1 MTAVYLSIAL
11 AFPPDIFH
19 ALGAT
24 HVAIALPQSSTLPG
38 LLITSGLNVHKLAT
52 PTIALMTN
60 LATICGTNLN
70 TMMVDSS
77 PKTTTVTGVS
87 RAVPD
92 RKSSLGAEGDT
103 QRRSESLLRKALSD
117 STTGVC
123 LVIQER

>member
-1 MTAVYLSIAL
+1 M
-11 AFPPDIFH
+11 
-19 ALGAT
+19 
-24 HVAIALPQSSTLPG
+24 
-38 LLITSGLNVHKLAT
+38 HKLAT

-103 QRRSESLLRKALSD
+103 QRRSESWLRKALSD